1 MSRTFSENWYR
12 VAGLR
17 VALRPTVRVRLHQ
30 ARGTPWYVL
39 HERIKNG
46 FFRVPPAGW
55 AFIARLRPEA
65 TVDQVWREA
74 IEAVPTEAPGQEEV
88 FQLLVALSAGNM
100 LYVEGAADERRLLER
115 AEARGRKPLSARL
128 SELLFMR
135 IPLAD
140 PEPLLR
146 RLGPLIGLLFSPA
159 AAVLALLFLGWGFA
173 EFLLHSARAVEQARG
188 ILQPQNLPLLF
199 IAVFLAKGLHEFGHA
214 AMSRRFGAEVRTTGV
229 MLLMFTPLPYV
240 DVTASWGLR
249 NRWHRAAIGAGGM
262 LMDLLVA
269 AAATLVWSRSPPGEL
284 SALCHNLMFTT
295 AAYTLL
301 FNLNPLMRFDG
312 YYILSDLLG
321 IPNLYEQARA
331 AAGRRFRALAL
342 RQAQDEKDAD
352 HPGTTEWALAAFFL
366 ASNGYRLM
374 VMGGIV
380 LFIADA
386 YFGLGLVV
394 AAALAFASFVRP
406 LGQQLGRV
414 RDPFFRARHAR
425 PLRRAALAAG
435 LLVLA
440 LLLVPLPD
448 NRVLRGVAEATA
460 QAPVFTDVAGI
471 ILQVHAPSGSWMEAG
486 APLVTMANPELEAEL
501 AGVRAQVVRAQLQ
514 ANKSL
519 EADAVDL
526 APVQERLRT
535 LAVMQATLEA
545 QLASLVVVA
554 EHAGVWVAPEIA
566 TKQGSWVGRG
576 VELGRLVDD
585 RTHRFRGVIRQD
597 AGAILSGARQERLE
611 VRLEGERGRSLHAS
625 RLSLVPFSS
634 TQLPSAALGPAAG
647 GEIAVETNDPSGRR
661 SVEPYFLLEA
671 QIDDPDWL
679 GDAADGDAPRNAGGV
694 RTGRSGW
701 IRIPLPWRPAAAQ
714 AWTGLR
720 QFFQRRYRV

>member
-1 MSRTFSENWYR
+1 MSRTFSDNWHR
-12 VAGLR
+12 VSALR

-30 ARGTPWYVL
+30 GHGARWHVL

-55 AFIARLRPEA
+55 AFITRLRPEA

-74 IEAVPTEAPGQEEV
+74 IEATPTETPGQEEV

-100 LYVEGAADERRLLER
+100 LYVEGGADERRLLER
-115 AEARGRKPLSARL
+115 AEARARKPLSARI

-140 PEPLLR
+140 PQPLLR
-146 RLGPLIGLLFSPA
+146 RLDPLVRLLFSPPA
-159 AAVLALLFLGWGFA
+159 VVLALLLLGWGFA
-173 EFLLHSARAVEQARG
+173 EFLLHSARAVEQTTG

-199 IAVFLAKGLHEFGHA
+199 VAVFISKGLHEFGHA
-214 AMSRRFGAEVRTTGV
+214 AMSHRFGAEVRTTGV

-249 NRWHRAAIGAGGM
+249 SRWQRAAIGAGGM

-269 AAATLVWSRSPPGEL
+269 AVATLVWTRSPAGEL
-284 SALCHNLMFTT
+284 SALCHNLMFTA

-312 YYILSDLLG
+312 YYILSDLVG
-321 IPNLYEQARA
+321 VPNLYEQARG
-331 AAGRRFRALAL
+331 AAGRRWRALAL
-342 RQAQDEKDAD
+342 RQARDEKAAE
-352 HPGTTEWALAAFFL
+352 HPPGTEWALAGFFV
-366 ASNGYRLM
+366 ASNLYRLM

-386 YFGLGLVV
+386 YLGIGLVV
-394 AAALAFASFVRP
+394 ALALAFTSFLRP
-406 LGQQLGRV
+406 LGQQLGRL
-414 RDPFFRARHAR
+414 RDPFFRARHGR
-425 PLRRAALAAG
+425 PLRHGAVAAV
-435 LLVLA
+435 LLLLA

-448 NRVLRGVAEATA
+448 NRVLHGVAEAAA
-460 QAPVFTDVAGI
+460 QAPVFTGAAGV
-471 ILQVHAPSGSWMEAG
+471 LQQVHARSGGWVEAG
-486 APLVTMANPELEAEL
+486 APLLTMANPELEAEL
-501 AGVRAQVVRAQLQ
+501 AGVRAQVARAQLQ
-514 ANKSL
+514 ANKAL
-519 EADAVDL
+519 DGGAVDL
-526 APVQERLRT
+526 EPQMERLRT

-545 QLASLVVVA
+545 QLASLAVL
-554 EHAGVWVAPEIA
+554 AGQAGIWVAPEIA
-566 TKQGSWVGRG
+566 TRQGSWLGRG

-585 RTHRFRGVIRQD
+585 RAHLFRGVIRQD
-597 AGAILSGARQERLE
+597 AGAILAGARQERLE
-611 VRLEGERGRSLHAS
+611 VRLEGERGHSLHAT
-625 RLSLVPFSS
+625 RLTLVPHSS

-647 GEIAVETNDPSGRR
+647 GEIAVEASDPSGRR

-671 QIDDPDWL
+671 RIEDPDWQ
-679 GDAADGDAPRNAGGV
+679 GGAPGGEHGV

>member
-1 MSRTFSENWYR
+1 VSRTFSENWHR
-12 VAGLR
+12 VSALR

-30 ARGTPWYVL
+30 GRGSPWYVL

-65 TVDQVWREA
+65 SVDEVWREA
-74 IEAVPTEAPGQEEV
+74 IEAAPTETPGQEEV

-100 LYVEGAADERRLLER
+100 LYVEGAADERKLLER
-115 AEARGRKPLSARL
+115 AEARARKPISARI

-135 IPLAD
+135 IPLLD
-140 PEPLLR
+140 PEPMLR
-146 RLGPLIGLLFSPA
+146 RLEPLIRVLFSPP

-173 EFLLHSARAVEQARG
+173 EFLLHSARAVEQTRG

-199 IAVFLAKGLHEFGHA
+199 IAVFMAKALHEFGHA

-249 NRWHRAAIGAGGM
+249 SRWQRAAIGAGGM

-269 AAATLVWSRSPPGEL
+269 AAATLVWVRSPAGEL

-312 YYILSDLLG
+312 YYILSDLVG
-321 IPNLYEQARA
+321 VPNLYEQARG
-331 AAGRRFRALAL
+331 AAGRRFRALVL
-342 RQAQDEKDAD
+342 RQARDEKDAE
-352 HPGTTEWALAAFFL
+352 HAPGTEWALAAFFI

-394 AAALAFASFVRP
+394 AAALAFTSFLRP
-406 LGQQLGRV
+406 LGQQLGRL
-414 RDPFFRARHAR
+414 RDPFFRARHGR
-425 PLRRAALAAG
+425 PLRRGVAAAVV
-435 LLVLA
+435 LVLA

-448 NRVLRGVAEATA
+448 NRVLNGVAEAVA
-460 QAPVFTDVAGI
+460 QAPLFTDVAGI
-471 ILQVHAPSGSWMEAG
+471 IQQVHVRSGSWVEPGTA
-486 APLVTMANPELEAEL
+486 LVTMANPELEAEL
-501 AGVRAQVVRAQLQ
+501 AGVAAQVARAQLQ
-514 ANKSL
+514 ASKAL
-519 EADAVDL
+519 EGGAVDL
-526 APVQERLRT
+526 APLRERLRT
-535 LAVMQATLEA
+535 LAVMQATLEG
-545 QLASLVVVA
+545 QLARLAVVA
-554 EHAGVWVAPEIA
+554 GQAGVWVAPDIA
-566 TKQGSWVGRG
+566 TKRGSWVGRG

-585 RTHRFRGVIRQD
+585 RAHLFRGVIRQD
-597 AGAILSGARQERLE
+597 AGAILSGAQRDRLE
-611 VRLEGERGRSLHAS
+611 VRLEGERGHSLHVS
-625 RLSLVPFSS
+625 RMSLVPYSS
-634 TQLPSAALGPAAG
+634 TQLPSAALSPAAG
-647 GEIAVETNDPSGRR
+647 GEIAVEASDPSGRR

-671 QIDDPDWL
+671 RIEDPDWQ
-679 GDAADGDAPRNAGGV
+679 GGAPGGEQGV

>member
-1 MSRTFSENWYR
+1 MSRTFSENWHR
-12 VAGLR
+12 VAALR

-30 ARGTPWYVL
+30 GRGASWYVL
-39 HERIKNG
+39 QERIKNG
-46 FFRVPPAGW
+46 FFRVQPAGW

-65 TVDQVWREA
+65 TVDEVWREA
-74 IEAVPTEAPGQEEV
+74 IEATPTETPGQEEV

-115 AEARGRKPLSARL
+115 AEARTRKPLSARI

-135 IPLAD
+135 IPLLD

-146 RLGPLIGLLFSPA
+146 RLDPLIRVLFSPG

-173 EFLLHSARAVEQARG
+173 EFLLHSGRALEQTQG

-199 IAVFLAKGLHEFGHA
+199 VAVFLAKALHEFGHA
-214 AMSRRFGAEVRTTGV
+214 AMCRRFGAEVRTTGV

-249 NRWHRAAIGAGGM
+249 SRWQRAAIGAGGM

-269 AAATLVWSRSPPGEL
+269 AAATLVWTRSPPGEL
-284 SALCHNLMFTT
+284 SALCHNLMFT
-295 AAYTLL
+295 AAVYTLL

-312 YYILSDLLG
+312 YYILSDLVG
-321 IPNLYEQARA
+321 VPNLYEQARA
-331 AAGRRFRALAL
+331 AAGRRFRALVQ
-342 RQAQDEKDAD
+342 RQARDERDSD
-352 HPGTTEWALAAFFL
+352 HPPGTEWTLATFFV
-366 ASNGYRLM
+366 ASNVYRLA

-394 AAALAFASFVRP
+394 AAALAFTSFVRP
-406 LGQQLGRV
+406 LGQQLGRL

-425 PLRRAALAAG
+425 PLRRGAVAAA

-448 NRVLRGVAEATA
+448 NRVLLGIAEASA

-471 ILQVHAPSGSWMEAG
+471 IGQVHQRSGSWVEPG
-486 APLVTMANPELEAEL
+486 APLVTMANPELTAEL
-501 AGVRAQVVRAQLQ
+501 AGVQAQVARAQLQ
-514 ANKSL
+514 ANKAL
-519 EADAVDL
+519 EGGAVDL
-526 APVQERLRT
+526 APLQERLRT

-545 QLASLVVVA
+545 QIASLAVVA
-554 EHAGVWVAPEIA
+554 EQAGVWVAPDIA
-566 TKQGSWVGRG
+566 TKRGSWVGRG

-585 RTHRFRGVIRQD
+585 RTHLFRGVIRQD

-611 VRLEGERGRSLHAS
+611 VRLEGERGHSLHAT
-625 RLSLVPFSS
+625 RLTLVPHSS

-647 GEIAVETNDPSGRR
+647 GEIAVEANDPSGRR

-671 QIDDPDWL
+671 QIEDPDWQ
-679 GDAADGDAPRNAGGV
+679 GGATGV

-714 AWTGLR
+714 AWTGMR